1 MRARAR
7 VRRIEDVPDW
17 MKCCPRGAAA
27 IAACAGD
34 EMVVRTP
41 AHRQTA
47 NHCGYCGAETRDKW
61 AMVILVQ
68 PPGKQFDFVYAD
80 FVDLDE
86 GGEPCA

>member
-1 MRARAR
+1 
-7 VRRIEDVPDW
+7 
-17 MKCCPRGAAA
+17 
-27 IAACAGD
+27 
-34 EMVVRTP
+34 MVVRTP